1 MPERYRSIVDVH
13 VIMYRA
19 GRVLLLERRGT
30 GYADGMLH
38 LPSGHLEEGEP
49 LHEGAAREAQEE
61 TGVSIRPDELTLGT
75 VVHHRQDGAPA
86 RVGMFFVASR
96 WRGRARVAE
105 PHRCGACSGPT
116 RTGCRRTP
124 SPTPPPGSGAGS
136 RDFPTCPTP
145 GEPGPPVPGP
155 GPPGG
160 ARGPQASPGPSTRS
174 DEGFPQGV
182 ERACGDQVCG
192 TGTAPLGQ
200 DRDEHRSAAVVVQ
213 LTDQVVW
220 EPVPPQAQLAAGED
234 AVTAHGHHPAAWE
247 ENPVQGAGVRS
258 VEALSTGSQSTVK

>member
-105 PHRCGACSGPT
+105 PHRL
-116 RTGCRRTP
+116 
-124 SPTPPPGSGAGS
+124 PPNTLAYP
-136 RDFPTCPTP
+136 
-145 GEPGPPVPGP
+145 
-155 GPPGG
+155 
-160 ARGPQASPGPSTRS
+160 
-174 DEGFPQGV
+174 
-182 ERACGDQVCG
+182 
-192 TGTAPLGQ
+192 
-200 DRDEHRSAAVVVQ
+200 
-213 LTDQVVW
+213 
-220 EPVPPQAQLAAGED
+220 AAGLRGWLEGLSY
-234 AVTAHGHHPAAWE
+234 VPHAW
-247 ENPVQGAGVRS
+247 
-258 VEALSTGSQSTVK
+258 